1 MGTDAADQPLIA
13 CDRPAS
19 LLGSQLVALL
29 AAQGASRLLIS
40 LTHTD
45 ALAQAFAVLVR

>member
-1 MGTDAADQPLIA
+1 VSVLNG
-13 CDRPAS
+13 PAGEPVVV
-19 LLGSQLVALL
+19 LDDKAQALL
-29 AAQGASRLLIS
+29 AAQGATRLLVS